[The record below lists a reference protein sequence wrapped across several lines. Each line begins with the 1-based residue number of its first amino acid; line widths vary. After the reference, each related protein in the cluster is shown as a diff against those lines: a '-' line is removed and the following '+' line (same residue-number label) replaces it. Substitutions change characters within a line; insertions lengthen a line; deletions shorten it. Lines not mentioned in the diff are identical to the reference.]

1 MDARK
6 EAPLAAA
13 LKAPAATPP
22 AFDAAF
28 RDRLDTLFAWRR
40 DVRCFRPDPLDEE
53 LVHALLATA
62 CRAPSVGYSQPWRL
76 VRVRDSGRRAAIR
89 ALFETANAQALAQ
102 QPEERASLYARLKLA
117 GLDDAPEHLAVFVE
131 PDPAAG
137 HGLGRATMP
146 ETVAYSAVLA
156 IHTLWL
162 AAAARGIG
170 VGWVSILD
178 PDDLKHPS
186 LRGHEAGE
194 HASRVAVHPQV
205 RAALI
210 EFQRDFAGRAPGA
223 VLDGRDI
230 GTAICPQAP
239 VKIYVTASPEVRARR
254 RTDELAAKGRDVDY
268 ERILA
273 EIRQR
278 DERDSGRS
286 TAPLK
291 PAEDAVIL
299 DTSDLDREGAFTAAI
314 AIVDDKW
321 RARRVG

>member
-13 LKAPAATPP
+13 LNAPAATPP

-28 RDRLDTLFAWRR
+28 RDLLDTLFAWRR

-53 LVHALLATA
+53 TVHALLATA

-102 QPEERASLYARLKLA
+102 QPTERASLYARLKLA

-178 PDDLKHPS
+178 PP
-186 LRGHEAGE
+186 
-194 HASRVAVHPQV
+194 AVG
-205 RAALI
+205 AALDVPAHWQLVGYLCLGYPA
-210 EFQRDFAGRAPGA
+210 E
-223 VLDGRDI
+223 
-230 GTAICPQAP
+230 
-239 VKIYVTASPEVRARR
+239 ASPVPELERAGWERR
-254 RTDELAAKGRDVDY
+254 LPLAALLV
-268 ERILA
+268 ER
-273 EIRQR
+273 
-278 DERDSGRS
+278 
-286 TAPLK
+286 
-291 PAEDAVIL
+291 
-299 DTSDLDREGAFTAAI
+299 
-314 AIVDDKW
+314 
-321 RARRVG
+321 